1 MSLRATQ
8 KDTTGRRD
16 MSHHWSGTKPL
27 TRAQRAAA
35 ESEELQQARDAA
47 LQQLEAAQSR
57 LQEAEREAA
66 EYGKR

>member
-35 ESEELQQARDAA
+35 EAMAGDAPSGGGDEDVTDIFVLDWSELDGDDV
-47 LQQLEAAQSR
+47 L
-57 LQEAEREAA
+57 
-66 EYGKR
+66 GP